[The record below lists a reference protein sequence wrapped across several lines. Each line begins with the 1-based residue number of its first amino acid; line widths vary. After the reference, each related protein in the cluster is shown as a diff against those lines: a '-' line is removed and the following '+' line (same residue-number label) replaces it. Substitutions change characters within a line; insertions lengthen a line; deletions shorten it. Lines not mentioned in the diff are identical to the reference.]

1 MVHVAR
7 PAPSPPPPEE
17 LEARGARAVLAERR
31 AERRPAGRGR
41 PELAEGQGREP
52 LPGEGGAGSVAGDSR
67 GRVVE
72 VGAEAVG
79 GGGGEGGLCEFI
91 FKKFFRGVELSVDFF
106 PPLFSKSTR

>member
-1 MVHVAR
+1 
-7 PAPSPPPPEE
+7 
-17 LEARGARAVLAERR
+17 
-31 AERRPAGRGR
+31 
-41 PELAEGQGREP
+41 
-52 LPGEGGAGSVAGDSR
+52 
-67 GRVVE
+67 VVE